1 MNDRSN
7 PLRNLSLRKRP
18 RAKTIFVHRVNYTE
32 SRPGEDI
39 LAERDR
45 RASAPARNLTGAICG
60 DPPVGF
66 SALDR
71 RGE

>member
-1 MNDRSN
+1 MTEPHR
-7 PLRNLSLRKRP
+7 RNLSLRKRR
-18 RAKTIFVHRVNYTE
+18 RAKPIFIHRVDCTE

-45 RASAPARNLTGAICG
+45 RISAPARNLVGAICG